1 MDEAVFADWAL
12 KICLTGLI
20 IFLGFIVWNLGK
32 ESKAGKFGIA
42 VLFLVLGLGVFG
54 FVFKELLIKFLVLP
68 KLVCRLSKCRLKRR
82 VSDGIFYRGLKGC
95 HPLSGS

>member
-42 VLFLVLGLGVFG
+42 ILFLVLGLGVFG

-68 KLVCRLSKCRLKRR
+68 R
-82 VSDGIFYRGLKGC
+82 
-95 HPLSGS
+95 

>member
-32 ESKAGKFGIA
+32 ESKAGKFCLA
-42 VLFLVLGLGVFG
+42 
-54 FVFKELLIKFLVLP
+54 LP
-68 KLVCRLSKCRLKRR
+68 YYQCSK
-82 VSDGIFYRGLKGC
+82 VV
-95 HPLSGS
+95 

>member
-42 VLFLVLGLGVFG
+42 ILFLVLGLGVFG

-68 KLVCRLSKCRLKRR
+68 N
-82 VSDGIFYRGLKGC
+82 
-95 HPLSGS
+95 

>member
-1 MDEAVFADWAL
+1 MDEAIFADWAL

-68 KLVCRLSKCRLKRR
+68 K
-82 VSDGIFYRGLKGC
+82 
-95 HPLSGS
+95 

>member
-1 MDEAVFADWAL
+1 MRQMPSETLIAYGIHINNRKNMDEAVFADWAL

-68 KLVCRLSKCRLKRR
+68 K
-82 VSDGIFYRGLKGC
+82 
-95 HPLSGS
+95 

>member
-32 ESKAGKFGIA
+32 ESKAGKFGIG

-68 KLVCRLSKCRLKRR
+68 K
-82 VSDGIFYRGLKGC
+82 
-95 HPLSGS
+95 

>member
-54 FVFKELLIKFLVLP
+54 FVFKELLIKFWYCP
-68 KLVCRLSKCRLKRR
+68 NRFAVCRNA
-82 VSDGIFYRGLKGC
+82 V
-95 HPLSGS
+95 

>member
-42 VLFLVLGLGVFG
+42 ILFLVLGLGVIG

-68 KLVCRLSKCRLKRR
+68 K
-82 VSDGIFYRGLKGC
+82 
-95 HPLSGS
+95 

>member
-54 FVFKELLIKFLVLP
+54 FVLKELLIKFLVLP
-68 KLVCRLSKCRLKRR
+68 K
-82 VSDGIFYRGLKGC
+82 
-95 HPLSGS
+95 